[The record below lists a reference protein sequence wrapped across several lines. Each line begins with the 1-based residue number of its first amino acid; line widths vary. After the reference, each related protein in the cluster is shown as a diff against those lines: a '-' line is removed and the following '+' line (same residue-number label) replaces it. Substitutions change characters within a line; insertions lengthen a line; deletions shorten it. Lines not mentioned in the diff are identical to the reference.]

1 MLNSIRRRK
10 TLDSGDDP
18 RDMIP
23 LVPLVRS
30 ETTTTIVP
38 PATPSPLRGEM
49 GDEVEELGPLES
61 EVLPPTKRDSAS
73 GSSSP
78 DAAND
83 LTPPPKPRKPMAPWT
98 LKRYSWRKKVKPIND
113 STTSE
118 SSTTPAALLPV
129 IDPASAAEPVIP
141 ERQQLE
147 EVVIVPR
154 AAPPAPVLFIPP
166 VPATLLDSQVPPQA
180 VERAEEEAST
190 SGEIVPLPTRRYKF
204 PSPPRTPKIS
214 SSSSADS
221 IDWDEYL

>member
-30 ETTTTIVP
+30 ETTSTIVP
-38 PATPSPLRGEM
+38 PATP
-49 GDEVEELGPLES
+49 GDKEELGPLES
-61 EVLPPTKRDSAS
+61 EVLPPIKRDS
-73 GSSSP
+73 GSSSSSADN
-78 DAAND
+78 DA
-83 LTPPPKPRKPMAPWT
+83 TPPPKPMRIKPMAPWF
-98 LKRYSWRKKVKPIND
+98 LKQYSWRKKVKPTND
-113 STTSE
+113 PTATA
-118 SSTTPAALLPV
+118 SSTTPAALLPM
-129 IDPASAAEPVIP
+129 INPASAAEPIIP

-154 AAPPAPVLFIPP
+154 TAPPSPVLFIPP
-166 VPATLLDSQVPPQA
+166 VPAIYSQVSPQA
-180 VERAEEEAST
+180 VERAEEGSST
-190 SGEIVPLPTRRYKF
+190 SGEIAPLPTPRNKL

-214 SSSSADS
+214 SSSSDS

>member
-30 ETTTTIVP
+30 ETTSTIVP
-38 PATPSPLRGEM
+38 PATPSPGGEM
-49 GDEVEELGPLES
+49 GEEVEELGPLES
-61 EVLPPTKRDSAS
+61 EVLPPMKRES
-73 GSSSP
+73 GSSSS
-78 DAAND
+78 DADHDA
-83 LTPPPKPRKPMAPWT
+83 TPPLKPRKPMAPWT
-98 LKRYSWRKKVKPIND
+98 LKRYSWRKKVKPVND
-113 STTSE
+113 PTTSA
-118 SSTTPAALLPV
+118 SSTTPAALLPA
-129 IDPASAAEPVIP
+129 IDPASAAEPIIP

-154 AAPPAPVLFIPP
+154 TAPPSPVLFIPP
-166 VPATLLDSQVPPQA
+166 VPATLLYSQIPPQP
-180 VERAEEEAST
+180 VEGAEEGSST
-190 SGEIVPLPTRRYKF
+190 SSGEIVPVPTPRNKL

-214 SSSSADS
+214 SSSSSDF